1 MTDIVLEA
9 FQQTLEK
16 KKKKQLLMLQQTL
29 EVHIIA
35 LNFYDTW
42 LCHIFMDKCNDGC
55 PQKKRKKNFFMTR

>member
-1 MTDIVLEA
+1 M
-9 FQQTLEK
+9 F
-16 KKKKQLLMLQQTL
+16 QQTL

-55 PQKKRKKNFFMTR
+55 PQKKKKKNIFYDKMSKEIN

>member
-1 MTDIVLEA
+1 M
-9 FQQTLEK
+9 F
-16 KKKKQLLMLQQTL
+16 QQTL

-55 PQKKRKKNFFMTR
+55 PQEKKDKKNIFYDKMSREI